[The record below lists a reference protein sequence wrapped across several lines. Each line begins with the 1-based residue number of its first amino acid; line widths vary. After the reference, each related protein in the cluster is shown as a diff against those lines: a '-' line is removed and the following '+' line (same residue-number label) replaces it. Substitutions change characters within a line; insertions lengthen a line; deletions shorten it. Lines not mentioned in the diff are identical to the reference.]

1 MRLIEMELAKEL
13 KENQVVLLLV
23 EGLEYNDL
31 SLKVAKELFGKKI
44 CYVTLNKT
52 CPSIIENF
60 SKMNIK
66 TKGVMFVDAISKT
79 ITGKPK
85 AVDSCMYLSSPGA
98 LTELSIA
105 ITEFIREGYDY
116 IIFDSLTNLLIYQGK
131 GPVAKFVAN
140 IITKVKA
147 SKTRA
152 VFYALKVDQHQ
163 ELIQE
168 ASMFVDKVVDTSK

>member
-1 MRLIEMELAKEL
+1 MRLVEMELAKEL

-31 SLKVAKELFGKKI
+31 SLKVARELFGKKV

-52 CPSIIENF
+52 CPSILETF
-60 SKMNIK
+60 SKAKIK
-66 TKGVMFVDAISKT
+66 SDNVKFVDAISKT
-79 ITGKPK
+79 ITGKAK
-85 AVDSCMYLSSPGA
+85 DTDSCLYLSSPGA

-105 ITEFIREGYDY
+105 ISEFIKKGYDY

-140 IITKVKA
+140 LITKIKA